1 MTTKDATSPD
11 MPDINHLITYIFL
24 FASLNFEI
32 FLLIT
37 YFENRNGIKKEKEA
51 QNNVKLKYYPS
62 VTIVVPCWN
71 EEKTVSGTIHSVLK
85 LDYPKNKLKVMVV
98 DDGSTD
104 NTWSVVQSFKNNPQV
119 LLHRKENG
127 GKHTALNYAI
137 SKMDTELIGC
147 LDADSYV
154 HKDSMKKV
162 ALYFEDKE
170 TMAVAPSILLW
181 KPTSVLQLLQKVEY
195 GFGIF
200 TRKLYHYMDAIYITP
215 GPFSIFRKE
224 VFEKLG
230 PYKHAHQCEDIE
242 IALRMQK
249 NGFKIAHAHNAYVYT
264 VPPKTLPKLLK
275 QRVRW
280 SHGFI
285 KNAFDYRDMIFNRKY
300 GNVGMLILPMAC
312 ISIISV
318 LYVSIVS
325 IYSLTQGLV
334 DQIIRI
340 QTVGINPSF
349 KLPTFDLFYI
359 NTELI
364 ALVSLVVALG
374 SISMILASK
383 KMSEGKINFGMDLI
397 YYLSL
402 YMFIAPLWIG
412 KAAWNAALGVR
423 TTWR

>member
-1 MTTKDATSPD
+1 MIA
-11 MPDINHLITYIFL
+11 DINNLITYFFL
-24 FASLNFEI
+24 FISLNFEI

-37 YFENRNGIKKEKEA
+37 YFENRGEIKKEKEA
-51 QNNVKLKYYPS
+51 QKNVKLKKYPS

-71 EEKTVSGTIHSVLK
+71 EENTVSKTIHSLLK
-85 LDYPKNKLKVMVV
+85 LDYPKDKLKIMVV

-104 NTWSVVQSFKNNPQV
+104 NTWLSVQKFKDNPQIE
-119 LLHRKENG
+119 LYTKQNG

-137 SKMDTELIGC
+137 SKLDTDLIGC

-154 HKDSMKKV
+154 HKDSMKKI

-170 TMAVAPSILLW
+170 TMAVAPSIKLW
-181 KPTSVLQLLQKVEY
+181 QPKSVLQLLQKVEY

-200 TRKLYHYMDAIYITP
+200 TRKLYHYMNAIYITP

-230 PYKHAHQCEDIE
+230 GYRHAHNTEDIE

-249 NGFKIAHAHNAYVYT
+249 NGFKIAHAHDAIVYT

-280 SHGFI
+280 SYGFI
-285 KNAFDYRDMIFNRKY
+285 KNATDYKDMIFNKKY
-300 GNVGMLILPMAC
+300 GNVGMLVLPMAC
-312 ISIISV
+312 LSIISV
-318 LYVSIVS
+318 LFVSSVSI
-325 IYSLTQGLV
+325 LTLIRNLV
-334 DQIIRI
+334 DYIVRIR
-340 QTVGINPSF
+340 TVGFDLDFSF
-349 KLPTFDLFYI
+349 PNFDLFYL

-364 ALVSLVVALG
+364 AIVGLIVGIG
-374 SISMILASK
+374 SILIISASK
-383 KMSEGKINFGMDLI
+383 KMSEGKFSLGMDLI

-412 KAAWNAALGVR
+412 KATWNAIFKVK

>member
-1 MTTKDATSPD
+1 MSDL
-11 MPDINHLITYIFL
+11 NNYITYFFL
-24 FASLNFEI
+24 FISLNFEI

-37 YFENRNGIKKEKEA
+37 YFENRKEIKAESKA
-51 QNNVKLKYYPS
+51 QSNVKLKKYPS
-62 VTIVVPCWN
+62 VTIIVPCWN
-71 EEKTVSGTIHSVLK
+71 EQNTVSKTVHSLLN
-85 LDYPKNKLKVMVV
+85 LDYPKDKLKIMVV

-104 NTWSVVQSFKNNPQV
+104 NTWQAVQKFANHPQIE
-119 LLHRKENG
+119 LHTKENG
-127 GKHTALNYAI
+127 GKYTALNYGI
-137 SKMDTELIGC
+137 SKLTTDLVGC

-154 HKDSMKKV
+154 HKDSMKKI

-170 TMAVAPSILLW
+170 TMAVAPSIKLW
-181 KPTSVLQLLQKVEY
+181 QPKNILQLLQKVEY

-200 TRKLYHYMDAIYITP
+200 TRKMYHYMNAIYITP
-215 GPFSIFRKE
+215 GPFSIFRRE

-230 PYKHAHQCEDIE
+230 GYEHAHNTEDIQ

-249 NGFKIAHAHNAYVYT
+249 NGFKIAHAHEAIVYT
-264 VPPKTLPKLLK
+264 VPPETVKKLLK

-280 SHGFI
+280 SYGFI
-285 KNAFDYRDMIFNRKY
+285 KNAYDFRDMIFNKKY

-318 LYVSIVS
+318 LFVSSVS
-325 IYSLTQGLV
+325 IYSIINGLV
-334 DQIIRI
+334 NWFVRV
-340 QTVGINPSF
+340 QTVGISPHFS
-349 KLPTFDLFYI
+349 LPNFDLFYI

-364 ALVSLVVALG
+364 AIVGVVVATG
-374 SISMILASK
+374 SILMILMSK
-383 KMSEGKINFGMDLI
+383 RMSENKFDIGLDLI

-412 KAAWNAALGVR
+412 KAAWNAVFSVK